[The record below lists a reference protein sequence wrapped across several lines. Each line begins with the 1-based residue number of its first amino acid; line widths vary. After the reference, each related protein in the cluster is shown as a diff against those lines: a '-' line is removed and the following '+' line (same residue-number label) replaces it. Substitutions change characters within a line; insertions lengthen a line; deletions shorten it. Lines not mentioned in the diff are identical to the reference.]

1 MVSMVKV
8 FLSIGPSP
16 RGQGN
21 KASAG
26 TDPKKFY
33 ERPSES
39 GFVRYTTGS
48 GPRKAALKC
57 LTLSGSALAVAK
69 MQRTSASGCTYDMC
83 MLQSISLGRS

>member
-1 MVSMVKV
+1 MVKV

-26 TDPKKFY
+26 TDPKKFH

-48 GPRKAALKC
+48 GLRKAALKC
-57 LTLSGSALAVAK
+57 LTLSGFC
-69 MQRTSASGCTYDMC
+69 SGRCENATN
-83 MLQSISLGRS
+83 LGIGMYL